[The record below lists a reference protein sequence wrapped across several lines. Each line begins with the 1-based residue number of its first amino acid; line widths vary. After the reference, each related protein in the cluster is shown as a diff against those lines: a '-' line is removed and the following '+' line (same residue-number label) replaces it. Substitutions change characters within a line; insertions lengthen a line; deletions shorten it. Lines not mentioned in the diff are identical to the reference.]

1 LKDDICKGFVLAS
14 QNKEHKRVI
23 FVDELAYTH

>member
-1 LKDDICKGFVLAS
+1 MIKLAS

-23 FVDELAYTH
+23 FVDALAYTH